1 MKIVTDLY
9 KLSLPTTNVEYDG
22 NMPNGVVR
30 MIMYLKVN
38 KKTAVGIS
46 ANQLGMDMRVCCFWD
61 GGVIRTLINPYL
73 EAISVKDVTME
84 EMCLSLPNKKYEV
97 TRHTAIKV
105 TSANYPLPQTY
116 GGFMARVVQH
126 EIDHLDGITIKD
138 RAEDDYQSYADM
150 TSPKESV

>member
-22 NMPNGVVR
+22 HMPDGWIK
-30 MIMYLKVN
+30 MITYLKTH

-73 EAISVKDVTME
+73 EAISLEEVTLE
-84 EMCLSLPNKKYEV
+84 EGCLSLPNKQYMV
-97 TRHTAIKV
+97 TRYPAIKV
-105 TSANYPLPQTY
+105 SSANYPLPQTY
-116 GGFMARVVQH
+116 GGWIARVVQH

-138 RAEDDYQSYADM
+138 RAE
-150 TSPKESV
+150 KESV